1 MSSLKNNVKNRHE
14 QMLANNYE
22 NCIRVYGDSGKFSI
36 FYSVCARFERE
47 RVSERVEGYG
57 CTGHEIR

>member
-1 MSSLKNNVKNRHE
+1 MSSLKNNIKNRTDVG
-14 QMLANNYE
+14 YE

-47 RVSERVEGYG
+47 RVREWRDTDVRDMKLGDDSRS
-57 CTGHEIR
+57 